1 MGSAVSYLVDKGP
14 HNWLTLESFD
24 VKNHLC
30 FWFQKF
36 NSDIPKSLFFS
47 LISSVCC
54 DCSMIRLEEVPKI
67 AKLLEGTVGQI
78 IITLRE

>member
-1 MGSAVSYLVDKGP
+1 MGAVSYLVDKGP

-36 NSDIPKSLFFS
+36 NSDIPKKFVLFPYFFCVLRLLYDQVGRS
-47 LISSVCC
+47 AK
-54 DCSMIRLEEVPKI
+54 DCKTS
-67 AKLLEGTVGQI
+67 
-78 IITLRE
+78 